1 MQQTKNKEKGYPVK
15 QERATL
21 RQTMRLRET
30 VALGVGGTI
39 GGAIFI
45 LVGMSINQAGPLGA
59 LLSFVL
65 AFLAA
70 VVIALPYAELAC
82 RYPLAGGGYAFV
94 QAVLGRYWGFVMGW
108 VYAGSWLF
116 IGGYVS
122 LGFGQYLQQ
131 LLFGKDPRVLSGI
144 FPTIGALSL
153 IVGIVLVNLAGGRF
167 FGRVQK
173 GIVLL
178 AVVTMIGYGA
188 TSLYCAAIGL
198 HDANI
203 SRFAL
208 SLPHGISGILEVTPL
223 AFLALAGFDMV
234 ATVGEE
240 VEKPKRTLPLAILLT
255 LGIVLLLYFLVT
267 AATAAVLPRSAL
279 GSLSPLSDA
288 ADQLFGRPGQQLIAF
303 AAILTTAATVNA
315 VLVATSR
322 ITFAMARDGLLPRFL
337 AHVHPSTNVPR
348 VAVLTNG
355 AILAL
360 IALSTLSGS
369 DAVLLLARV
378 GNFLYVLQ
386 FVFPLATLVVLRRRS
401 KMVPSFRT
409 PAPYLVLPLAFGGCL
424 LLLYASGQRGIEIGL
439 GWLTGGLLIYAGA
452 QGLMIYLRRKQF
464 LKKGYAATMEEIVTL
479 KDQISRVLDEPQA
492 ASEQLRAMQAHI
504 AELKQLRAVQAR
516 LEELEQLR
524 AAQARIEELKQ
535 LRATQARVEELELL
549 RTTQAHV
556 EELELLRTTQARV
569 EELKFLQTIQVRPT
583 KEEGTTV
590 LEDSLHETLGEL
602 HPSPEPPQV
611 VQQGVSHFSRSRN
624 KSEKGL
630 PRQAPS

>member
-1 MQQTKNKEKGYPVK
+1 MQQRKNKEKGYPLK
-15 QERATL
+15 QERTTL

-45 LVGMSINQAGPLGA
+45 LVGRAINQAGPLGA

-65 AFLAA
+65 AFLAS

-94 QAVLGRYWGFVMGW
+94 QAVLGRYSGFVMGW
-108 VYAGSWLF
+108 VYAGSWFF
-116 IGGYVS
+116 IGGYAS
-122 LGFGQYLQQ
+122 RGFGQYLQQ
-131 LLFGKDPRVLSGI
+131 LFFGKEPRILSGT
-144 FPTIGALSL
+144 FPIIGALSL

-167 FGRVQK
+167 FARVQK

-178 AVVTMIGYGA
+178 AVVTMIGYGVA
-188 TSLYCAAIGL
+188 SLYSAVIGL
-198 HDANI
+198 HDADI
-203 SRFAL
+203 SRFSL
-208 SLPHGISGILEVTPL
+208 SLPHGISGILEVTPF

-234 ATVGEE
+234 ATAGEE

-255 LGIVLLLYFLVT
+255 LGIVLLLYLLVT
-267 AATAAVLPRSAL
+267 AATAAVLPPSAL

-303 AAILTTAATVNA
+303 AAVLTIAATVNA

-322 ITFAMARDGLLPRFL
+322 ITFAMARDGLLPPFL
-337 AHVHPSTNVPR
+337 AHVHPSANVPR

-360 IALSTLSGS
+360 IALSTLSGP
-369 DAVLLLARV
+369 DAVLLLGKV

-386 FVFPLATLVVLRRRS
+386 FVFPLAALVVLRRRS
-401 KMVPSFRT
+401 KMVPSFHT

-424 LLLYASGQRGIEIGL
+424 LLLYASGQGGIEIGL
-439 GWLTGGLLIYAGA
+439 GWLTGGLLIFAGA
-452 QGLMIYLRRKQF
+452 QGLMIYLRRKHF

-479 KDQISRVLDEPQA
+479 KERISRVLDEPHA
-492 ASEQLRAMQAHI
+492 ALEQLGAMQAHI

-524 AAQARIEELKQ
+524 AAQARIEEFKQ
-535 LRATQARVEELELL
+535 LRTTQARVEELELL
-549 RTTQAHV
+549 RTTQARV

-602 HPSPEPPQV
+602 HPSQEPPQ
-611 VQQGVSHFSRSRN
+611 GVDSQSSFEKEATLKRAITRFSHKR
-624 KSEKGL
+624 
-630 PRQAPS
+630 

>member
-1 MQQTKNKEKGYPVK
+1 
-15 QERATL
+15 
-21 RQTMRLRET
+21 
-30 VALGVGGTI
+30 
-39 GGAIFI
+39 
-45 LVGMSINQAGPLGA
+45 
-59 LLSFVL
+59 
-65 AFLAA
+65 
-70 VVIALPYAELAC
+70 
-82 RYPLAGGGYAFV
+82 
-94 QAVLGRYWGFVMGW
+94 MGW

-203 SRFAL
+203 SRFSL

-223 AFLALAGFDMV
+223 AFLALAV
-234 ATVGEE
+234 
-240 VEKPKRTLPLAILLT
+240 
-255 LGIVLLLYFLVT
+255 
-267 AATAAVLPRSAL
+267 
-279 GSLSPLSDA
+279 
-288 ADQLFGRPGQQLIAF
+288 
-303 AAILTTAATVNA
+303 
-315 VLVATSR
+315 VATSR

-556 EELELLRTTQARV
+556 EELELLRTT
-569 EELKFLQTIQVRPT
+569 
-583 KEEGTTV
+583 TV